1 MDIEIQKPL
10 LRGHIHQNA
19 FFIAL
24 GACAILVAKSSTN
37 LMTSASVMYSLG
49 MLLMF
54 GISALYHRPYWPP
67 RQRALMKR
75 LDHAAIFV
83 LIASSMTSFCI
94 VALPGKEGIQLLT
107 IGWIAAFLGILR
119 SIFWVH
125 APKIISALFY
135 LIMGWLPLP
144 YINDFKESLG
154 SDRFTLILMGG
165 VVYTLGAVIYATKR
179 PRLKP
184 QFFGYHELFHLF
196 TIIAA
201 SLHFI
206 VIYQLIN

>member
-24 GACAILVAKSSTN
+24 GACAILVSKSSTE
-37 LMTSASVMYSLG
+37 LMFSASVFYSLG
-49 MLLMF
+49 LLLMF

-67 RQRALMKR
+67 KQRAFMKR
-75 LDHAAIFV
+75 LDHSAIFF
-83 LIASSMTSFCI
+83 LIASSMTAFCLL
-94 VALPGKEGIQLLT
+94 ALPGNEGFQLLT
-107 IGWIAAFLGILR
+107 IGWIVAFLGILR

-135 LIMGWLPLP
+135 LFMGWLPLP
-144 YINDFKESLG
+144 YINDFKGSLG
-154 SDRFTLILMGG
+154 DERFSLILIGG
-165 VVYTLGAVIYATKR
+165 VIYTLGAVIYATKR

-184 QFFGYHELFHLF
+184 EFFGYHELFHLF

-201 SLHFI
+201 GLHFI

>member
-1 MDIEIQKPL
+1 
-10 LRGHIHQNA
+10 
-19 FFIAL
+19 
-24 GACAILVAKSSTN
+24 
-37 LMTSASVMYSLG
+37 
-49 MLLMF
+49 
-54 GISALYHRPYWPP
+54 
-67 RQRALMKR
+67 MKR
-75 LDHAAIFV
+75 IDHAAIFI
-83 LIASSMTSFCI
+83 LIASSMTSFCLL
-94 VALPGKEGIQLLT
+94 VLPGEEGFKLLT

-125 APKIISALFY
+125 APKFISAAFY

-154 SDRFTLILMGG
+154 NEKFLLILIGR
-165 VVYTLGAVIYATKR
+165 VIYTLGAVIYATKR

-201 SLHFI
+201 ALHFI